1 MFNKKEWIN
10 EFEKNNG
17 RKPTPTEF
25 LNAKNS
31 FKNEEQDTLLIINDS
46 TLSEKIDSEFDPIF
60 DENFNE
66 NKTIANDKLDESLE
80 YSIPSS
86 EKLDESSEY
95 SIPSSEKLDESSEY
109 SIPSS
114 EKLDESSE
122 YSIPSSEKLDESSEY
137 SIPSREKLDESLEH
151 SIPSSEKLDESLEHS
166 IPNNNSN
173 TKLYCQ
179 ICGSENTSKNE
190 FCVSC
195 GNRISNS
202 FDAKSFFS
210 NITSKISDVG
220 FVATRRT
227 KEITKN
233 AQVTSQIYIEKK
245 KRENLI
251 MALGNAYFEK
261 YKDCDEVEF
270 NELMLEIDSIDKII
284 AALKNSIS

>member
-25 LNAKNS
+25 FNAKNS
-31 FKNEEQDTLLIINDS
+31 FKDEEQDTLLIINDS

-80 YSIPSS
+80 YSIPRR
-86 EKLDESSEY
+86 
-95 SIPSSEKLDESSEY
+95 
-109 SIPSS
+109 
-114 EKLDESSE
+114 
-122 YSIPSSEKLDESSEY
+122 EKLDESSEY
-137 SIPSREKLDESLEH
+137 SIPSREKLDES
-151 SIPSSEKLDESLEHS
+151 SEYS

>member
-31 FKNEEQDTLLIINDS
+31 FKDEEQDTLLIINDS

-66 NKTIANDKLDESLE
+66 NKTIANDKLDES
-80 YSIPSS
+80 
-86 EKLDESSEY
+86 
-95 SIPSSEKLDESSEY
+95 
-109 SIPSS
+109 
-114 EKLDESSE
+114 SE

-137 SIPSREKLDESLEH
+137 SIPSREKLDESSEY
-151 SIPSSEKLDESLEHS
+151 SIPSSDKLNESLEHS

>member
-66 NKTIANDKLDESLE
+66 NKTIANDKLDESL
-80 YSIPSS
+80 
-86 EKLDESSEY
+86 
-95 SIPSSEKLDESSEY
+95 EY

>member
-31 FKNEEQDTLLIINDS
+31 FKDEEQDTLLIINDS

-66 NKTIANDKLDESLE
+66 NKTIAN
-80 YSIPSS
+80 

-114 EKLDESSE
+114 EKLDESSG

-137 SIPSREKLDESLEH
+137 SIP
-151 SIPSSEKLDESLEHS
+151 
-166 IPNNNSN
+166 NNNLN

>member
-31 FKNEEQDTLLIINDS
+31 FKDEEQDTLLIINDS

-80 YSIPSS
+80 YSIPSR

-95 SIPSSEKLDESSEY
+95 SIPSSEKLDESLEY

-114 EKLDESSE
+114 DKLN
-122 YSIPSSEKLDESSEY
+122 
-137 SIPSREKLDESLEH
+137 
-151 SIPSSEKLDESLEHS
+151 ESLEHS

-251 MALGNAYFEK
+251 MALGNAYFER

>member
-31 FKNEEQDTLLIINDS
+31 FKDEEQDTLLIINDS

-66 NKTIANDKLDESLE
+66 NKTIANDKLDES
-80 YSIPSS
+80 
-86 EKLDESSEY
+86 SEY

-114 EKLDESSE
+114 DKLN
-122 YSIPSSEKLDESSEY
+122 
-137 SIPSREKLDESLEH
+137 
-151 SIPSSEKLDESLEHS
+151 ESLEHS
-166 IPNNNSN
+166 IPNNNLN

>member
-31 FKNEEQDTLLIINDS
+31 FKDEEQDTLLIINDS

-80 YSIPSS
+80 YSIPRR
-86 EKLDESSEY
+86 
-95 SIPSSEKLDESSEY
+95 
-109 SIPSS
+109 
-114 EKLDESSE
+114 
-122 YSIPSSEKLDESSEY
+122 EKLDESSEY
-137 SIPSREKLDESLEH
+137 SIPSREKLDESSEY
-151 SIPSSEKLDESLEHS
+151 SIPSSDKLNESLEHS

>member
-31 FKNEEQDTLLIINDS
+31 FKHEEQDPLIKINDS

-60 DENFNE
+60 DENFND
-66 NKTIANDKLDESLE
+66 NKTIASD
-80 YSIPSS
+80 
-86 EKLDESSEY
+86 KLDESSEY
-95 SIPSSEKLDESSEY
+95 SIPSSDK
-109 SIPSS
+109 I
-114 EKLDESSE
+114 
-122 YSIPSSEKLDESSEY
+122 
-137 SIPSREKLDESLEH
+137 
-151 SIPSSEKLDESLEHS
+151 DESLEHS
-166 IPNNNSN
+166 IPNNNLN

-195 GNRISNS
+195 GNRIGNS
-202 FDAKSFFS
+202 FGAKSFFS

-220 FVATRRT
+220 LVATRRT

-284 AALKNSIS
+284 VALKNSIS

>member
-31 FKNEEQDTLLIINDS
+31 FKDEEQDTLLIINDS

-80 YSIPSS
+80 YSIPRR

-95 SIPSSEKLDESSEY
+95 SIPSSDKLN
-109 SIPSS
+109 
-114 EKLDESSE
+114 
-122 YSIPSSEKLDESSEY
+122 
-137 SIPSREKLDESLEH
+137 
-151 SIPSSEKLDESLEHS
+151 ESLEHS

>member
-31 FKNEEQDTLLIINDS
+31 FKDEEQDTLLIINDS

-66 NKTIANDKLDESLE
+66 NKTIANDKLDES
-80 YSIPSS
+80 
-86 EKLDESSEY
+86 SEY
-95 SIPSSEKLDESSEY
+95 SIPSSDKLN
-109 SIPSS
+109 
-114 EKLDESSE
+114 
-122 YSIPSSEKLDESSEY
+122 
-137 SIPSREKLDESLEH
+137 
-151 SIPSSEKLDESLEHS
+151 ESLEHS

>member
-31 FKNEEQDTLLIINDS
+31 FKDEEQDTLLIINDS

-66 NKTIANDKLDESLE
+66 NKTIANDKLDES
-80 YSIPSS
+80 
-86 EKLDESSEY
+86 SEY
-95 SIPSSEKLDESSEY
+95 SIPSSDKLN
-109 SIPSS
+109 
-114 EKLDESSE
+114 
-122 YSIPSSEKLDESSEY
+122 
-137 SIPSREKLDESLEH
+137 
-151 SIPSSEKLDESLEHS
+151 ESLEHS
-166 IPNNNSN
+166 IPNNNLN

>member
-31 FKNEEQDTLLIINDS
+31 FKDEEQDTLLIINDS

-80 YSIPSS
+80 YSIPSREKLDES
-86 EKLDESSEY
+86 SEYSIPSREKLDESSEY

-114 EKLDESSE
+114 EKLDESLE
-122 YSIPSSEKLDESSEY
+122 YSIPSSDKLN
-137 SIPSREKLDESLEH
+137 
-151 SIPSSEKLDESLEHS
+151 ESLEHS

-233 AQVTSQIYIEKK
+233 AQVTSRIYFETR
-245 KRENLI
+245 KRETLFR
-251 MALGNAYFEK
+251 ALGNAYFER

>member
-31 FKNEEQDTLLIINDS
+31 FKDEEQDTLLIINDS

-80 YSIPSS
+80 YSIPRR
-86 EKLDESSEY
+86 
-95 SIPSSEKLDESSEY
+95 
-109 SIPSS
+109 
-114 EKLDESSE
+114 
-122 YSIPSSEKLDESSEY
+122 EKLDESSEY
-137 SIPSREKLDESLEH
+137 SIPSREKLDESSEY
-151 SIPSSEKLDESLEHS
+151 SIPSSDKLNESLEHS
-166 IPNNNSN
+166 IPNNNS
-173 TKLYCQ
+173 TPKLYCQ

>member
-31 FKNEEQDTLLIINDS
+31 FKDEEQDTLLIINDS

-66 NKTIANDKLDESLE
+66 NKTIANDKLDESSE

-137 SIPSREKLDESLEH
+137 SIPSSEKLDESSEY
-151 SIPSSEKLDESLEHS
+151 SIPSSDKLNESLEHS
-166 IPNNNSN
+166 IPNNNLN

>member
-66 NKTIANDKLDESLE
+66 NKTIANDKLDESL
-80 YSIPSS
+80 
-86 EKLDESSEY
+86 
-95 SIPSSEKLDESSEY
+95 
-109 SIPSS
+109 
-114 EKLDESSE
+114 E

>member
-31 FKNEEQDTLLIINDS
+31 FKDEEQDTLLIINDS

-66 NKTIANDKLDESLE
+66 NKTIANDKLDES
-80 YSIPSS
+80 
-86 EKLDESSEY
+86 SEY
-95 SIPSSEKLDESSEY
+95 SIPSSEKLN
-109 SIPSS
+109 
-114 EKLDESSE
+114 
-122 YSIPSSEKLDESSEY
+122 
-137 SIPSREKLDESLEH
+137 
-151 SIPSSEKLDESLEHS
+151 ESLEHS

>member
-86 EKLDESSEY
+86 EKLDESLEY

-137 SIPSREKLDESLEH
+137 SIPSR
-151 SIPSSEKLDESLEHS
+151 EKLDESLEHS

>member
-95 SIPSSEKLDESSEY
+95 SIPS
-109 SIPSS
+109 
-114 EKLDESSE
+114 
-122 YSIPSSEKLDESSEY
+122 
-137 SIPSREKLDESLEH
+137 R
-151 SIPSSEKLDESLEHS
+151 EKLDESLEHS

>member
-1 MFNKKEWIN
+1 VIEVVMFNKKEWIN

-31 FKNEEQDTLLIINDS
+31 FKDEEQDTLLIINDS

-66 NKTIANDKLDESLE
+66 NKTIANDKLDES
-80 YSIPSS
+80 
-86 EKLDESSEY
+86 SEY

-122 YSIPSSEKLDESSEY
+122 
-137 SIPSREKLDESLEH
+137 
-151 SIPSSEKLDESLEHS
+151 HS
-166 IPNNNSN
+166 IPNNNLN

>member
-31 FKNEEQDTLLIINDS
+31 FKDEEQDTLLIINDS

-66 NKTIANDKLDESLE
+66 NKTIANDKLDES
-80 YSIPSS
+80 
-86 EKLDESSEY
+86 SEY

-114 EKLDESSE
+114 DKLN
-122 YSIPSSEKLDESSEY
+122 
-137 SIPSREKLDESLEH
+137 
-151 SIPSSEKLDESLEHS
+151 ESLEHS
-166 IPNNNSN
+166 IPNNNLN

-251 MALGNAYFEK
+251 KALGNAYFEK

>member
-31 FKNEEQDTLLIINDS
+31 FKDEEQDTLLIMNDS

-80 YSIPSS
+80 YSIPRR
-86 EKLDESSEY
+86 
-95 SIPSSEKLDESSEY
+95 
-109 SIPSS
+109 
-114 EKLDESSE
+114 
-122 YSIPSSEKLDESSEY
+122 EKLDESSEY
-137 SIPSREKLDESLEH
+137 SIPSREKLDESSEY
-151 SIPSSEKLDESLEHS
+151 SIPSSDKLNESLEHS